1 VRAPEEK
8 SQLVFEIR
16 SFIGD
21 YGSKTLKVL
30 TLDSDL
36 ERNVALVCLATTH
49 NFSGNSRF
57 KLGGYWVYPSIQA
70 SVWANSLGSFIAQI
84 LPTANLAIDELAA
97 WPHLSAQDRANLSHL
112 LGVTYFEAD
121 GIAIPSDNF
130 HKLVGHLY
138 DISSDYVMC
147 HLQGKFMSIN
157 EYVKNW
163 AQEPLLNLLSENSPT
178 LAIASR
184 EGARQEML
192 GLEGGNLDPIQRRLY
207 IEKISQVLTSQMQ
220 TSNAKAFEGTE
231 NAKYFLAM
239 KSLQIRSAIIQ
250 DRDLAPHRASVRIGR
265 EIVTAHFVRD

>member
-1 VRAPEEK
+1 MRAPEEK
-8 SQLVFEIR
+8 SQSMFEIR

-36 ERNVALVCLATTH
+36 ERNVALVCLATPH

-57 KLGGYWVYPSIQA
+57 KLGRYWVYPSIQA
-70 SVWANSLGSFIAQI
+70 SVWAYSLGSSFAQI
-84 LPTANLAIDELAA
+84 MPTPNVAIDELAA
-97 WPHLSAQDRANLSHL
+97 WPHLSSQDRTNLSQM

-130 HKLVGHLY
+130 HRVVGDLY
-138 DISSDYVMC
+138 DIASDYVMC
-147 HLQGKFMSIN
+147 HLQGKFMSID

-163 AQEPLLNLLSENSPT
+163 TKEPILNLLSETSPT

-192 GLEGGNLDPIQRRLY
+192 GLDGGNLEPIQRRLF
-207 IEKISQVLTSQMQ
+207 IEKISQVLTSQTQ
-220 TSNAKAFEGTE
+220 RSYAKALEGTE

-250 DRDLAPHRASVRIGR
+250 DQNLAPHRASVRIGR